1 MLLDVLLNSNYTLN
15 MKEYLSYYSAA
26 LFWNIPFIETV
37 LDSIIDNTSK
47 VNYTVT
53 NKSERFLKKDKI
65 RENLLRQ

>member
-1 MLLDVLLNSNYTLN
+1 